1 MRLNPEQRAARATVI
16 AAVGRLLRDSWSPDE
31 VGLVSGGLARLASRL
46 EQQDQSD
53 GRRGRIAIARCER
66 GDRQM
71 KSRIKRERLDA
82 LTPEERKLLEAAAA
96 SAGCP
101 IEELNIDLILDQA
114 RVLGEL

>member
-31 VGLVSGGLARLASRL
+31 VGPVSGGLARLASRL

-71 KSRIKRERLDA
+71 KSRIKREQLDA
-82 LTPEERKLLEAAAA
+82 LTQAAAA
-96 SAGCP
+96 SVGCP

>member
-16 AAVGRLLRDSWSPDE
+16 AAVGRLLRDSWSPEE
-31 VGLVSGGLARLASRL
+31 VGPVPGGLARLVSWL

-71 KSRIKRERLDA
+71 KSRIKREQLDA

-96 SAGCP
+96 SVECP